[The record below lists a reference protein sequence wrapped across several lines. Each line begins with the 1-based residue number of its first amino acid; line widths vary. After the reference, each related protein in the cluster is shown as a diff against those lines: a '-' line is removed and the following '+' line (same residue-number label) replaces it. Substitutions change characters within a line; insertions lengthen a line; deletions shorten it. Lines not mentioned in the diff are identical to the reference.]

1 MINSADI
8 RSASIL
14 IVDDREANVS
24 LLEQILSED
33 GYTHATT
40 TTNSLEVC
48 ALHRKNRY
56 DLIILDLQM
65 PGMDGFQVMEGL
77 KADES
82 EDYLP
87 VIVLTAQPAHKLRA
101 LQAGARDF
109 ISKPFEL
116 ADVRT
121 RVHNMLEVRLLYKK
135 LENYNKVLEQKT
147 LHDSTTGL
155 PNRDLLDDRL
165 RQAIALAKRHDWML
179 AVMFIDLDRFKCI
192 NDTHGHPVG
201 DGVLKEVAKR
211 LSQHARD
218 EDTVCRNGGDEFL
231 YLLMNPRGGENIE
244 RIARTLLKTIAQ
256 PIDMGELQ
264 PFIHASIGIA
274 VYPGDGISG
283 EELIRK
289 ADTAMYRAKKA
300 GVGCLFFNALDMEG
314 AGRRGDP
321 IDPVDERH
329 RQNQLQCDSGRA

>member
-1 MINSADI
+1 MIG
-8 RSASIL
+8 RSEILNASIL
-14 IVDDREANVS
+14 LVDDREANVS

-33 GYTHATT
+33 GYTRITT
-40 TTNSLEVC
+40 TTNSMEVC

-56 DLIILDLQM
+56 DLIVLDLQM
-65 PGMDGFQVMEGL
+65 PGMDGFQVMDGL
-77 KADES
+77 KTDGS

-116 ADVRT
+116 ADVTT

-135 LENYNKVLEQKT
+135 LENYNEVLEQRT

-155 PNRDLLDDRL
+155 PNRDLFDDRL
-165 RQAIALAKRHDWML
+165 THAIALAKRHTWML
-179 AVMFIDLDRFKCI
+179 AVMFLDLDRFKYV
-192 NDTHGHPVG
+192 NDTYGHAVG

-211 LSQHARD
+211 LLLHARD

-231 YLLMNPRGGENIE
+231 YLLINPQGSENIE
-244 RIARTLLKTIAQ
+244 RIADALLETIGQ

-264 PFIHASIGIA
+264 PVIKVSIGIA
-274 VYPGDGISG
+274 VYPANGTTG
-283 EELIRK
+283 EQLIRN
-289 ADTAMYRAKKA
+289 ADTAMYLAKKTM
-300 GVGCLFFNALDMEG
+300 VGCKFFNTLKTEG
-314 AGRRGDP
+314 TSARESAPR
-321 IDPVDERH
+321 EM
-329 RQNQLQCDSGRA
+329 LSGRGAH